1 MEAKAIARHIRQ
13 SPRKIRIV
21 LDEVRGCGAEEALN
35 YLHFSKAKA
44 SVYLDNPVAIGE
56 HPQFTEELDKL
67 INVISSAEENIKT
80 IHKQFG
86 EHND

>member
-1 MEAKAIARHIRQ
+1 MREAF
-13 SPRKIRIV
+13 
-21 LDEVRGCGAEEALN
+21 LDALHDKYTAEISDA
-35 YLHFSKAKA
+35 KAKA
-44 SVYLDNPVAIGE
+44 SEYLDNPVAIGE

-67 INVISSAEENIKT
+67 INIISTAEENIKT

>member
-1 MEAKAIARHIRQ
+1 MREAF
-13 SPRKIRIV
+13 
-21 LDEVRGCGAEEALN
+21 LDALHDK
-35 YLHFSKAKA
+35 YTAKA

-67 INVISSAEENIKT
+67 INIISTAEENIKT